1 MTPRDAWRCAGWA
14 ARLAAWAL
22 LTQHGVS
29 EASATRRTGV
39 RPVRG
44 HWRRDAARL
53 AFDDGPSLRVVVVA
67 EWVVA
72 GAVVFAAGDGCVW
85 VLSTESEG
93 R

>member
-14 ARLAAWAL
+14 ARLAAWSL

-29 EASATRRTGV
+29 EATATQRTGV

-44 HWRRDAARL
+44 HWRRDAARMV
-53 AFDDGPSLRVVVVA
+53 FDDGPSLRVVVVA

-72 GAVVFAAGDGCVW
+72 GPTVFAAGDGCVW